1 MASSETGESTHPRS
15 AHVLSIFR
23 GRRGVIVPALLP
35 SVALL
40 VVAMVVAGITVAV
53 TDMDSPHWWPLTLS
67 LWMAVFHV
75 PFTGIGPTG
84 FVTVMGFLPLL
95 PTLLYIVFLAWVA
108 RRFIADDIPAD
119 TQLFS
124 LLSILIPL
132 IFAGIGW
139 GGMWGMRGIVFIQPP
154 HAGVMVGMVF
164 FITLVGITIGLREHV
179 LYLIPHAR
187 DTFPSWGK
195 AGFSVTEQFLC
206 AMLMAGSIA
215 SVVAL
220 IAHWNL
226 IGQVLNY
233 GNSAAGIAGF
243 GVFSLLYLPNMM
255 VAAATILSGGGIHVG
270 LLQTSLYATHL
281 DKLPAFPLFAA
292 LPQDEAQTWWL
303 IFLTIPIAAAIVVA
317 CRTPGETVQDRLK
330 AIAFATPTTAA
341 CAALGAWLAGGEI
354 GVMGSVRM
362 SEGLTGL
369 ILAAW
374 IGILGS
380 VTVFVQRGE
389 GFASIK
395 AAHSQRRAKKRA
407 VDERDDESDD
417 VEEDVSEEKS
427 EEKDGSD
434 VTEPDENTDTSDS
447 DTSENSESADT
458 VENSDAGESDEMSE
472 SVDDADGTDNNS
484 INTSS

>member
-1 MASSETGESTHPRS
+1 M
-15 AHVLSIFR
+15 
-23 GRRGVIVPALLP
+23 
-35 SVALL
+35 VA
-40 VVAMVVAGITVAV
+40 
-53 TDMDSPHWWPLTLS
+53 
-67 LWMAVFHV
+67 
-75 PFTGIGPTG
+75 
-84 FVTVMGFLPLL
+84 
-95 PTLLYIVFLAWVA
+95 
-108 RRFIADDIPAD
+108 
-119 TQLFS
+119 
-124 LLSILIPL
+124 
-132 IFAGIGW
+132 
-139 GGMWGMRGIVFIQPP
+139 
-154 HAGVMVGMVF
+154 
-164 FITLVGITIGLREHV
+164 
-179 LYLIPHAR
+179 
-187 DTFPSWGK
+187 
-195 AGFSVTEQFLC
+195 
-206 AMLMAGSIA
+206 
-215 SVVAL
+215 
-220 IAHWNL
+220 
-226 IGQVLNY
+226 
-233 GNSAAGIAGF
+233 
-243 GVFSLLYLPNMM
+243 YLP
-255 VAAATILSGGGIHVG
+255 
-270 LLQTSLYATHL
+270 
-281 DKLPAFPLFAA
+281 
-292 LPQDEAQTWWL
+292 
-303 IFLTIPIAAAIVVA
+303 TIPIAAAIVVA

-354 GVMGSVRM
+354 GVMGSVRT

-407 VDERDDESDD
+407 VDERDD

-472 SVDDADGTDNNS
+472 SVDDADGADNNS